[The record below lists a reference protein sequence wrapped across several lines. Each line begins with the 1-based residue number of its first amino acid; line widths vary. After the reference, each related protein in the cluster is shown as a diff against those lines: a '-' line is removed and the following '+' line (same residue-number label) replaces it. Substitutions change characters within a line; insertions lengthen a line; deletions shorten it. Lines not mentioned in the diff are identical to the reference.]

1 MTRELIINTSPLAGS
16 LRTLLET
23 SKRDSI
29 EVMREQARGVIRRI
43 VDITPPAGKNV
54 HGDAARQRG
63 QRLVVGDI
71 LRVVRGVPPPLAQE
85 QDVKA
90 VLARYRVK
98 GRVRRGAN
106 PRILVP
112 MDALRAYIAQ
122 QKSHVGLLASG
133 WKTAAEQLGIVL
145 PQWIGKHDG
154 EGGFELEANADH
166 VVIRFSNQI
175 SYASE
180 ADMNARVNW
189 AIASQEAAIQRRLD
203 YFFREVAAKSGLK
216 LT

>member
-1 MTRELIINTSPLAGS
+1 MTPELLINTSPLAGS

-23 SKRDSI
+23 SKREAI
-29 EVMREQARGVIRRI
+29 EVMREQARGVIRRVI
-43 VDITPPAGKNV
+43 DITPPGGRGV
-54 HGDAARQRG
+54 QGDAARQRG

-71 LRVVRGVPPPLAQE
+71 LRVVRGVAPALAQE
-85 QDVKA
+85 QDVKT

-112 MDALRAYIAQ
+112 MAALQAYIAQ
-122 QKSHVGLLASG
+122 EKGRVGILASG
-133 WKTAAEQLGIVL
+133 WKSAADQLGIVL
-145 PQWIGKHDG
+145 PQWIGKHEG
-154 EGGFELEANADH
+154 EGGYELEVNADH
-166 VVIRFSNQI
+166 VAIRFSNQV

-189 AIASQEAAIQRRLD
+189 ALAAQEAAIQRRLD

>member
-1 MTRELIINTSPLAGS
+1 MARELIINTSSLAGD
-16 LRTLLET
+16 LHTLLAT
-23 SKRDSI
+23 SKREAV
-29 EVMREQARGVIRRI
+29 EVMREQARGVLRRVI
-43 VDITPPAGKNV
+43 DITPPGGRGV
-54 HGDAARQRG
+54 QGDAARQRG
-63 QRLVVGDI
+63 QRLVVSDI
-71 LRVVRGVPPPLAQE
+71 LRVVRGVRAPLAQE

-106 PRILVP
+106 PRVLVP
-112 MDALRAYIAQ
+112 MEALQAYIAQ
-122 QKSHVGLLASG
+122 RKARVGLLASG
-133 WKTAAEQLGIVL
+133 WKSAAEQLGIVL
-145 PQWIGKHDG
+145 PQWIGKHDD
-154 EGGFELEANADH
+154 EGGYELEANADH
-166 VVIRFSNQI
+166 VLIRFTNQV

-189 AIASQEAAIQRRLD
+189 ALAAQETAIQRQLD

>member
-23 SKRDSI
+23 SKRDAV

-43 VDITPPAGKNV
+43 VNITPPAGRGV
-54 HGDAARQRG
+54 QGDAARQRG
-63 QRLVVGDI
+63 QRLVVSDI
-71 LRVVRGVPPPLAQE
+71 LRVVRGVPADKAQE

-90 VLARYRVK
+90 VLTRYRVQ

-106 PRILVP
+106 PRITVP

-122 QKSHVGLLASG
+122 KKGNVGLLASG

-145 PQWIGKHDG
+145 PQWIGKHSG
-154 EGGFELEANADH
+154 EGGFEVEASADH
-166 VVIRFSNQI
+166 VIIRFSNQV
-175 SYASE
+175 SYAS
-180 ADMNARVNW
+180 DMRARVAF
-189 AIASQEAAIQRRLD
+189 AIAAQEKAIQRRLD

-216 LT
+216 V